1 MPNIS
6 ASVPQIKGVIE
17 ELRSQ
22 GYDLP
27 DYPEAPQ
34 TDEEKSNKAKYD
46 VCKGSAVNPVL
57 RQGNSD
63 RRAATSVKNYAKS
76 NPHKMGAWSK
86 DSKTNVA
93 SMMGGDFF
101 SNEKSA
107 TITEQNAGKGRI
119 EFVAEDGGV
128 TVLKDGVPLDKD
140 AVVDAETTGEFVANI
155 ATFELREPMNVSA
168 VSAPHEVDEF
178 EYAGLT
184 KMDSEMV
191 KCPRVA
197 ESPIHLE
204 CRYLRSVTMLTDD
217 SDHPN
222 TVVFGEVIGVHIDD
236 GVVKNGLIDIE
247 TLRPI
252 GRLGYLDFVEV
263 NNSFSMDRPN
273 WNPSQQTG

>member
-1 MPNIS
+1 MFYEPRNGHGLPHNPFNSIVIPRPIGWISTLSSRGVPNLAPYS
-6 ASVPQIKGVIE
+6 FFNAVAYHPPQVMF
-17 ELRSQ
+17 
-22 GYDLP
+22 
-27 DYPEAPQ
+27 
-34 TDEEKSNKAKYD
+34 
-46 VCKGSAVNPVL
+46 
-57 RQGNSD
+57 
-63 RRAATSVKNYAKS
+63 AATSGHS
-76 NPHKMGAWSK
+76 F
-86 DSKTNVA
+86 
-93 SMMGGDFF
+93 GG
-101 SNEKSA
+101 
-107 TITEQNAGKGRI
+107 
-119 EFVAEDGGV
+119 
-128 TVLKDGVPLDKD
+128 LKD

-236 GVVKNGLIDIE
+236 GVVKNGLINIE
-247 TLRPI
+247 KLRPI

-273 WNPSQQTG
+273 WDPSQQTG